1 MEVPPWRSPKAAW
14 TRCWAP
20 CSGVALVAHGVARVD
35 PEVPEPFPYF
45 GMSSWRH
52 HSAPGRP
59 SYLLLLE
66 VQELHRAHLSVG
78 FPAGGS
84 FSPPTAPAAIGLVGE
99 AADPVLAG
107 GSGAY
112 RLRGGFNHHDLLAG
126 PEERG
131 GRKVE
136 AEKRNRATPR
146 CWHPNFCPCAHSVVR
161 LHPVLAEVSALQ
173 KKKFF

>member
-1 MEVPPWRSPKAAW
+1 MWRLLLGDLQTLLGRGAGHSAW
-14 TRCWAP
+14 GGPGGT
-20 CSGVALVAHGVARVD
+20 GGGDQVD
-35 PEVPEPFPYF
+35 PEVPEPFPYC
-45 GMSSWRH
+45 GTSSWRH
-52 HSAPGRP
+52 HSTPGHP

-78 FPAGGS
+78 LPAGGS
-84 FSPPTAPAAIGLVGE
+84 FSPPAAPAAIGLVGE

-136 AEKRNRATPR
+136 AEKRGRAPRRHPHFQTQCLLRGRATPS
-146 CWHPNFCPCAHSVVR
+146 FS
-161 LHPVLAEVSALQ
+161 
-173 KKKFF
+173 